1 MTRKKT
7 KTKNTLKDLTRR
19 HIQEAVIR
27 AVTRVGVTGLTM
39 DMIAEE
45 ARIAKG
51 TIYLHFRTKDELV
64 RETIATCLAPMV
76 DDLVAI
82 LESDLPPDERLLR
95 FTRSHLAYFE
105 DHRYLFRVLVHERG
119 RARIRSDRR
128 RSGLYEKLVGKTAA
142 TIEHGIGTGLFRNVD
157 PVRIAGMIVDANIT
171 VIGQRL
177 LEDQPAS
184 ARDDADFLYGVFM
197 NGIRRLPETDNRG
210 DSP

>member
-1 MTRKKT
+1 MAHKKT
-7 KTKNTLKDLTRR
+7 KTRNALKDLTRR
-19 HIQEAVIR
+19 HIHEAVIR
-27 AVTRVGVTGLTM
+27 AVTRVGVNGLTM

-76 DDLVAI
+76 DELVAI

-95 FTRSHLAYFE
+95 FTRRHLAYFE

-119 RARIRSDRR
+119 RTRIRGGRH
-128 RSGLYEKLVGKTAA
+128 RSGVYEKLVEKTTAA
-142 TIEHGIGTGLFRNVD
+142 IALGVQSGVFRSVD
-157 PVRIAGMIVDANIT
+157 PVRIAGMVVDANIT

-184 ARDDADFLYGVFM
+184 ARDDADFLCGVFM
-197 NGIRRLPETDNRG
+197 NGIRRLPATDNRG
-210 DSP
+210 EPL